1 MILRKL
7 YPLLIFILIAS
18 PNTLFA
24 QEKNAKKVIQL
35 GVIQSFSHPNVDADI
50 KGFEKAL
57 TEAGFKEGVHLTYL
71 RRNANGNRAD
81 AEKIAQI
88 LLEDKVDLI
97 HSIASIASRAAA
109 KKTRRRP
116 IVFSSVTNPVDEGL
130 VPKNSPPGTRSGTN
144 VTGVTDR
151 WPAPLQFEMYTQ
163 FFPKAKKW
171 GTLYN
176 RRDPV
181 SLLHIR
187 EMRETAKRLG
197 LDLIE
202 TTISSRADTMEA
214 AQTLAGKIQAMNIT
228 FDLTALSAFDGIVK
242 VCSEKKIP
250 LFVGDVDKVSAG
262 AMAAYG
268 FNHFEVGYLAG
279 KKAVRIL
286 QGERPGGL
294 PWGPVEKLSLVIN
307 EKAARAQ
314 GVVIPPEFLR
324 KADRVI
330 EE

>member
-18 PNTLFA
+18 PNTFFA
-24 QEKNAKKVIQL
+24 HEKNAKKVIKI
-35 GVIQSFSHPNVDADI
+35 GVIQSFSHPIVDADI

-57 TEAGFKEGVHLTYL
+57 TEAGFKEGIHLTYL
-71 RRNANGNRAD
+71 RRNARGNRAD
-81 AEKIAQI
+81 AEKIAQK

-97 HSIASIASRAAA
+97 HSIASIASRAAV
-109 KKTRRRP
+109 KKTRQRP
-116 IVFSSVTNPVDEGL
+116 IVFSSVTNPVDVRL
-130 VPKNSPPGTRSGTN
+130 VPKNSPPGTKSGTN

-151 WPAPLQFEMYTQ
+151 WPVPLQFEMYTH

-197 LDLIE
+197 LELIE
-202 TTISSRADTMEA
+202 TTISGKADTREA

-228 FDLTALSAFDGIVK
+228 FDLTALSSFDGIVK
-242 VCSEKKIP
+242 VCGEKKIP
-250 LFVGDVDKVSAG
+250 LFVGDVDKVSTG

-268 FNHFEVGYLAG
+268 FNHDEVGYLAG

-286 QGERPGGL
+286 QGERPGDL

>member
-18 PNTLFA
+18 PNTFFA
-24 QEKNAKKVIQL
+24 QEKNAKKVIKI
-35 GVIQSFSHPNVDADI
+35 GVIQSFSHPDVDADI

-57 TEAGFKEGVHLTYL
+57 TEAGFKEGIHLTYL
-71 RRNANGNRAD
+71 RRNAKGNKAD
-81 AEKIAQI
+81 AEKIAQK
-88 LLEDKVDLI
+88 LLEDRVNLI
-97 HSIASIASRAAA
+97 HSVGSIASQAAV

-116 IVFSSVTNPVDEGL
+116 IVFSSVTNPVDGGL
-130 VPKNSPPGTRSGTN
+130 VPKNSPPGTTSGTN
-144 VTGVTDR
+144 ATGVTDR
-151 WPAPLQFEMYTQ
+151 WPVPLQFEMYTQ

-187 EMRETAKRLG
+187 DMRETAKRLG

-279 KKAVRIL
+279 KKAARIL
-286 QGERPGGL
+286 QGERPGDL

-314 GVVIPPEFLR
+314 GVVIPSEFLR

>member
-18 PNTLFA
+18 PNTFFA
-24 QEKNAKKVIQL
+24 HEKNAKKMITI
-35 GVIQSFSHPNVDADI
+35 GVVQSFSHPDIEADI

-71 RRNANGNRAD
+71 RRNANGNRTD
-81 AEKIAQI
+81 AEKIAQK

-97 HSIASIASRAAA
+97 HSIGSIASRAAV
-109 KKTRRRP
+109 KNTRRLP

-130 VPKNSPPGTRSGTN
+130 VPKSSPPGTTSGTN

-151 WPAPLQFEMYTQ
+151 WPVPLQLEMYTQ
-163 FFPKAKKW
+163 FFLKAKKW

-197 LDLIE
+197 LELIE
-202 TTISSRADTMEA
+202 TMISDKADTMEA
-214 AQTLAGKIQAMNIT
+214 AQALSGNIQALNIT
-228 FDLTALSAFDGIVK
+228 FDFTALSAFDGIVK

-250 LFVGDVDKVSAG
+250 LFVGDVDKVTAG

-268 FNHFEVGYLAG
+268 FNHDEVGYLAG

-286 QGERPGGL
+286 QGEKPGNL
-294 PWGPVEKLSLVIN
+294 PWEPVEKLSLVIN
-307 EKAARAQ
+307 EKAAKAQ

>member
-7 YPLLIFILIAS
+7 CPLLIFILIAS

-24 QEKNAKKVIQL
+24 QEKNAKKVIKI

-57 TEAGFKEGVHLTYL
+57 TEAGFKERVHLTYL

-81 AEKIAQI
+81 AEKIAQK

-97 HSIASIASRAAA
+97 HSIGSIASRAAV

-130 VPKNSPPGTRSGTN
+130 VPKNSPPGTKSGTN

-151 WPAPLQFEMYTQ
+151 WPVPLQFEMYTQ

-187 EMRETAKRLG
+187 DMRETAKRLG

-242 VCSEKKIP
+242 VCGEKKIP

-286 QGERPGGL
+286 QGERPGDL

-314 GVVIPPEFLR
+314 GVVIPSEFLR